1 MTDNLQLINFKS
13 EHAHRMVN
21 SIMNDP
27 HTEWDSKY
35 QDQLN
40 GLEVPNMS
48 FTALKNNEIVCAGG
62 VIPIWDN
69 VFEGWVMAT
78 NLVWQYRIGSAKLI
92 KQGMD
97 ELVKKNKIIRLQTA
111 VKKDFFLGQRFA
123 EWLGMKKEGVMKKY
137 QNNEDYIRYARV
149 N

>member
-1 MTDNLQLINFKS
+1 
-13 EHAHRMVN
+13 
-21 SIMNDP
+21 
-27 HTEWDSKY
+27 
-35 QDQLN
+35 
-40 GLEVPNMS
+40 MS

-149 N
+149 K

>member
-123 EWLGMKKEGVMKKY
+123 EWLGIMLSKMLVHKWHT
-137 QNNEDYIRYARV
+137 
-149 N
+149 